1 MPWFKCSHCRIR
13 RSGLDVAISAAQD
26 TCPLCGRTLDPE
38 RDLAALM
45 GFSFLASDPAG
56 GGFTS
61 DADADAVS
69 DALAAERWLDEGGS
83 NEPQR

>member
-26 TCPLCGRTLDPE
+26 RCPLCGRTLDPE
-38 RDLAALM
+38 HDLAALM
-45 GFSFLASDPAG
+45 GFSFLAGDPAG
-56 GGFTS
+56 SPTS
-61 DADADAVS
+61 HADVDAVS

-83 NEPQR
+83 NEPR